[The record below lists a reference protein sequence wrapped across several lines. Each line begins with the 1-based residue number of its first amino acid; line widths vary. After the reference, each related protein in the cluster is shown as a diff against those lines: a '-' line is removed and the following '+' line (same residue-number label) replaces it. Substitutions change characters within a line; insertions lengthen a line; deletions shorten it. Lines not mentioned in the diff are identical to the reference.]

1 MWTDIR
7 SDIRRANAALG
18 GSYIVVPTPE
28 ASNHREQ
35 QPEEPESL
43 QSRESVYHS
52 ALSQLSSSSTTPERS
67 DAGGGPRLAMGMGSL
82 GSRLR
87 HDATEGERM
96 EFAFDEIDRLIDQW
110 MAEK

>member
-1 MWTDIR
+1 M
-7 SDIRRANAALG
+7 
-18 GSYIVVPTPE
+18 VVPTPPE
-28 ASNHREQ
+28 ASNPNHREQ
-35 QPEEPESL
+35 QPETSQSLESL
-43 QSRESVYHS
+43 ESVYHS
-52 ALSQLSSSSTTPERS
+52 AVSQLSSSSTTERS
-67 DAGGGPRLAMGMGSL
+67 VAGGGGPRLAMGMGSL